1 MFKKTLA
8 AVAVGMLAFGAQ
20 AAEFKIGDDLAFQ
33 ANFDLL
39 AEIASK
45 KEATMATNNLIGVG
59 QIQLRATKTLTPD
72 LSVTGQIEVDFDP
85 SVNNA
90 PALADDSRIGL
101 SSKSMG
107 TFTVGQFDSFF
118 EDNIAESLG
127 FWGHAESGAYVAEP
141 ASSNDGRHMHF
152 VTPKFNGFFGVLGFN
167 VSTQTS
173 TTDTSVGTTYVLG
186 YDLNGLK
193 VFLGQS
199 ALPKYTDVAGTL
211 NTVKMATGLT
221 AAYKFGDTTVAA
233 TGYKT
238 TALSTTTLPEL
249 DTSYVGFAVSQVMGP
264 FDFGFSYQNVTTSTS
279 ATASTNANQW
289 AAGVGYTV
297 TKGTQ
302 IYFDLNSLGAANNVG
317 DFMVAGIKTTF

>member
-8 AVAVGMLAFGAQ
+8 AVAVAVGMVAFGAQ

-39 AEIASK
+39 AEIANK
-45 KEATMATNNLIGVG
+45 KEAAMTTSNLIGAG
-59 QIQLRATKTLTPD
+59 QIQLRATKTLSPD

-107 TFTVGQFDSFF
+107 TFTVGQFDSFM
-118 EDNIAESLG
+118 EDNIAEILG

-141 ASSNDGRHMHF
+141 TTGNDGRHIHY
-152 VTPKFNGFFGVLGFN
+152 VSPKMAGFFGVIGMNL
-167 VSTQTS
+167 STQTS
-173 TTDTSVGTTYVLG
+173 NTEQSLGTSYVLG

-193 VFLGQS
+193 VFFGQS
-199 ALPKYTDVAGTL
+199 NLPKYTDVAGTL
-211 NTVKMATGLT
+211 NTVKTATGLS
-221 AAYKFGDTTVAA
+221 ASYKFGDTTVAA
-233 TGYKT
+233 SGFTTKT
-238 TALSTTTLPEL
+238 LTDL
-249 DTSYVGFAVSQVMGP
+249 DTNYAGIAVSHVMGP
-264 FDFGFSYQNVTTSTS
+264 FDFGVSFQNVTTNTS
-279 ATASTNANQW
+279 ATVSTVANQW

-297 TKGTQ
+297 TKGTV
-302 IYFDLNSLGAANNVG
+302 IYFDVNSLGASNNVG